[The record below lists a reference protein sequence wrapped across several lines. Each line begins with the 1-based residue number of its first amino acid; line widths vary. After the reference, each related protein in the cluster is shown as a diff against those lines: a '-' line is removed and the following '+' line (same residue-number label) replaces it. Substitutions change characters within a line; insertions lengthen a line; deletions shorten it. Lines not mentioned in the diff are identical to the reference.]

1 MALTTKFLLILFMA
15 LFSWGTLIAGAAL
28 LLTIAAALA

>member
-1 MALTTKFLLILFMA
+1 MMSLTTASKDPIILL
-15 LFSWGTLIAGAAL
+15 AGAAL

>member
-1 MALTTKFLLILFMA
+1 MMPKLSVIILMA

>member
-1 MALTTKFLLILFMA
+1 MMPKPLLILFMA

>member
-1 MALTTKFLLILFMA
+1 VKVLVILALA